1 MSSTFYLPFIIN
13 PIYSFDIKEKH
24 LTQTF
29 ELGV

>member
-1 MSSTFYLPFIIN
+1 MTSTINLPFIIKPN
-13 PIYSFDIKEKH
+13 YSFDIKEKH